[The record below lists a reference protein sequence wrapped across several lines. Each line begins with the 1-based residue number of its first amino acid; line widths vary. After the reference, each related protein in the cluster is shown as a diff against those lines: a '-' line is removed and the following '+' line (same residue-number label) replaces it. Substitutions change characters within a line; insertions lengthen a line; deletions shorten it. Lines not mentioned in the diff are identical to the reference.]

1 MEMND
6 FIIDILNHTQEA
18 VTRAVDGLTREELA
32 FQPDKEC
39 NSIGFLLWHQSRA
52 EDSLINGM
60 VQQKPQVWTS
70 ENWHQKMKVTENP
83 EDDGWGYTAEQ
94 IVAFPVPELKDLLD
108 YAEAVRS
115 QTVEYLKAMTSAD
128 FDKVIKTPFGE
139 LTIGQMFSLTVC
151 ELNQH
156 TGQIAYLRGLQRGLN
171 K

>member
-6 FIIDILNHTQEA
+6 FIIDILNHTKES
-18 VTRAVDGLTREELA
+18 VTRAVDGLTPEELA

-39 NSIGFLLWHQSRA
+39 NSIGFLLWHQARA

-70 ENWHQKMKVTENP
+70 ENWYQKMKVTENP

-94 IVAFPVPELKDLLD
+94 IAAFPVPELKDLLD
-108 YAEAVRS
+108 YAGAVRAK
-115 QTVEYLKAMTSAD
+115 TVEYLQGMIASD
-128 FDKVIKTPFGE
+128 FDKVTKAPFGE
-139 LTIGQMFSLTVC
+139 LTIGQMLSLTMC

>member
-39 NSIGFLLWHQSRA
+39 NSIGFLLWHQARA
-52 EDSLINGM
+52 EDSLVNGM
-60 VQQKPQVWTS
+60 VQQKPQVWTTG
-70 ENWHQKMKVTENP
+70 NWYQKMKVTENP
-83 EDDGWGYTAEQ
+83 DDDGWGYTAEQ
-94 IVAFPVPELKDLLD
+94 IAAFPVPELKDLLG
-108 YAEAVRS
+108 YAEAVRAK
-115 QTVEYLKAMTSAD
+115 TVEYLKSMTAND
-128 FDKVIKTPFGE
+128 FDKVIKAPFGE
-139 LTIGQMFSLTVC
+139 LTVGQMLSLTMC